1 MKKIVPLMGLLIL
14 GHSGRAA
21 DYAWLQEG
29 HPRETIASQIPV
41 PGGYERVRIK
51 PGSFQEWLRFL
62 PLKPTESPV
71 YLYDGRKKHNQDA
84 HYAVVEIDVGHQD
97 IQQCADAVIRLRAEY
112 LWDRQ
117 RYEDIHF
124 NFTSGDTSFYLNWR
138 QGIRP
143 QVQGNR
149 VSWAQT
155 MSSDSGYASFRDYV
169 HTTCIYAG
177 SYSLAQELKKIS
189 DPIDLQ
195 IGDVFIRGGFPGH
208 AVLVVDIAVHP
219 ETGHKAFLLLQ
230 SYMPAQDMHILK
242 NPAEDFPGTPW
253 FLFQSERGR
262 LVTPEWT
269 FQWDELKRFSGE

>member
-1 MKKIVPLMGLLIL
+1 MKKIVPLLGLLIL
-14 GHSGRAA
+14 GPSVWAA
-21 DYAWLQEG
+21 DYGWLQEG
-29 HPRETIASQIPV
+29 HPRKTIASQIPV
-41 PGGYERVRIK
+41 PVGYERVRVK
-51 PGSFQEWLRFL
+51 TGSFQEWLRLL
-62 PLKPTESPV
+62 PLKSKASPV

-84 HYAVVEIDVGHQD
+84 HYAVVEIDVGPRD

-143 QVQGNR
+143 RVQGNR

-155 MSSDSGYASFRDYV
+155 ASPDSGYASFRDYV

-230 SYMPAQDMHILK
+230 SYMPAQDMHILQ
-242 NPAEDFPGTPW
+242 NPGDDFPDSPW
-253 FLFQSERGR
+253 YLLDASGNV
-262 LVTPEWT
+262 LYTPEWS
-269 FQWDELKRFSGE
+269 FKWNELKRFYGE